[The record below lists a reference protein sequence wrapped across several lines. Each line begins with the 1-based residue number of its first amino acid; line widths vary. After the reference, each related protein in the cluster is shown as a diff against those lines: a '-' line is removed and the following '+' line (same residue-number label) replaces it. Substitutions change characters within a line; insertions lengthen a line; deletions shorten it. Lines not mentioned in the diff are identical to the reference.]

1 MTSDSPKTWFLDAF
15 NLPLSEGDR
24 GFFYR
29 CLDHRGGGR
38 KGPLLIESTDVLVG
52 DYVNDITETLEVVA
66 DAGFLSDARGGSRD
80 HRAGPAEDESRVP
93 WIGTANLLYVV
104 PTPEL
109 LEQVRKLGHKVRV
122 GNPVEPQMPTIEA
135 SSGVPTGSFSPI
147 SPDSGATSTT
157 FRAQENTE
165 ASNSAAPLVLVSHN
179 TEDTTSSSQAPI
191 GQYSIT
197 PVEIFLYKDAFT
209 IEDLKNPPY
218 YKSEYPKAL

>member
-66 DAGFLSDARGGSRD
+66 DAG
-80 HRAGPAEDESRVP
+80 VP